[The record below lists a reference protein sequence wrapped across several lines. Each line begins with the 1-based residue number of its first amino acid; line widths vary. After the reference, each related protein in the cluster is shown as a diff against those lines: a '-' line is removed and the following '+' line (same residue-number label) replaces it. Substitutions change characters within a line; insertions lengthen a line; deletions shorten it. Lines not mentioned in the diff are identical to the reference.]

1 MKVLFVIAPLRYREE
16 EFEVTARMLSEAG
29 IEYDVAS
36 TKTGVCIGMMG
47 GEQEAGLEISKAAEK
62 DYDALILIGGL
73 GARDFL
79 WADDDLCRLTK
90 EFGDS
95 GKVIAA
101 ICHAPVIVAR
111 AGVLKGRQ
119 ATVFESRASLKL
131 LEDGGANYVNIPV
144 VSDMNIITANHP
156 VAAKQFAEAILEK
169 LGC

>member
-1 MKVLFVIAPLRYREE
+1 MKVLFVIAPARYREE
-16 EFEVTARMLSEAG
+16 EFEVTAKILSEAG
-29 IEYDVAS
+29 IEYDIAS
-36 TKTGVCIGMMG
+36 TKTGICTGMMG
-47 GEQEAGLEISKAAEK
+47 GEQEAGLKISDASEK

-79 WADDDLCRLTK
+79 WADDDLCKLTE
-90 EFGDS
+90 EFGKS

-101 ICHAPVIVAR
+101 ICLAPVIPAR
-111 AGVLKGRQ
+111 AGLLKGRQ
-119 ATVFESRASLKL
+119 ATVFESPASLKL

-156 VAAKQFAEAILEK
+156 VAAEQFAEAILEK